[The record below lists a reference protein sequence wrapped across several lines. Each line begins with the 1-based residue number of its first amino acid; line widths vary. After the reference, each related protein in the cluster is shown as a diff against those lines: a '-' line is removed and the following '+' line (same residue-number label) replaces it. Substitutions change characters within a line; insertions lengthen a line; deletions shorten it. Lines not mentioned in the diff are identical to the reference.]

1 MSGFSRS
8 DYGVGVEL
16 APRLAE
22 AAQSFLGAL
31 DPEQRGRAQLPFDA
45 PERRRW
51 HYTPQP
57 ARAGVAMGQ
66 MARTQ
71 AKAAQRLV
79 AAGLRLASYARLV
92 TIMVLEDVLD
102 ELEGGRADRHAGD
115 YWLVVFGDPGDDPW
129 GWRFEGHHLSVN
141 HTVADGR
148 VSATPLFLGANPA
161 RVSEAGAT
169 LLRPLGREED
179 LALDLLASLDER
191 QRGRAVFSDQ
201 PPADIVTGEDA
212 HPPGRL
218 EPAGVAGADL
228 SQRSA
233 DILRALAATFVERLP
248 DDLARPRLAAL
259 EGRSVG
265 QLHFAWA
272 GEVAPHR
279 PHYYRIQGPG
289 FFAELDDTE
298 EGGNHVHTVFRD
310 PDDDF
315 GADVLRA
322 HRHADHALAR

>member
-1 MSGFSRS
+1 MA
-8 DYGVGVEL
+8 GVGDVGAEL
-16 APRLAE
+16 VPRLAE
-22 AAQSFLGAL
+22 AAQSFLGVL
-31 DPEQRGRAQLPFDA
+31 EPGQRSLAHLPFDA

-57 ARAGVAMGQ
+57 SRAGVAMGQ
-66 MARTQ
+66 MGRTQ

-79 AAGLRLASYARLV
+79 AAGLRLPSYARLV

-115 YWLVVFGDPGDDPW
+115 YWMVVFGDPGDGPW
-129 GWRFEGHHLSVN
+129 GWRFEGHHISVN

-148 VSATPLFLGANPA
+148 VAATPLFLGANPA
-161 RVSEAGAT
+161 RVSEGGAT

-179 LALDLLASLDER
+179 LALELLASLDER
-191 QRGRAVFSDQ
+191 RRDRAVFSDQ
-201 PPADIVTGEDA
+201 PPTDIVTREDP

-218 EPAGVAGADL
+218 EPTGVAGAEL
-228 SQRSA
+228 SGQSA

-248 DDLARPRLAAL
+248 DELARPRLAAL
-259 EGRSVG
+259 DDRLVG
-265 QLHFAWA
+265 DLHFAWA

-279 PHYYRIQGPG
+279 PHYYRIQGPA

-322 HRHADHALAR
+322 HRHAHHAVM

>member
-1 MSGFSRS
+1 MSGSGS
-8 DYGVGVEL
+8 GDVGAQL
-16 APRLAE
+16 APRLAA
-22 AAQSFLGAL
+22 AAQSFLDTLEA
-31 DPEQRGRAQLPFDA
+31 EQRSLAQLPFDA

-51 HYTPQP
+51 HYTPRP
-57 ARAGVAMGQ
+57 SRAGVAMGHIG
-66 MARTQ
+66 RTQ

-79 AAGLRLASYARLV
+79 ATGLRLASYARLA

-115 YWLVVFGDPGDDPW
+115 YWMVVFGDPGHDPW
-129 GWRFEGHHLSVN
+129 GWRFEGHHVSVN

-161 RVSEAGAT
+161 RVSEGGAT

-191 QRGRAVFSDQ
+191 QRARAVFSDQ
-201 PPADIVTGEDA
+201 PPPDIVTGEEP

-218 EPAGVAGADL
+218 EPTGVAGADL
-228 SQRSA
+228 SGQSA
-233 DILRALAATFVERLP
+233 DVLRALAATFVERLP
-248 DDLARPRLAAL
+248 DDLTRPRLAAL
-259 EGRSVG
+259 EGPSVG
-265 QLHFAWA
+265 ELHFAWA

-298 EGGNHVHTVFRD
+298 EGGNHVHTVLRD

-322 HRHADHALAR
+322 HRHAHHAVA